1 MVFKTLMFWDYD
13 LYEKLLEE
21 ERQHALSEDR
31 RAHTLSQVM
40 SHMSASQKGDDKI
53 RAKSGNQDPN
63 WDSKSQ
69 GLPEEAQKESL
80 LEPGKEDIIE
90 TS

>member
-1 MVFKTLMFWDYD
+1 
-13 LYEKLLEE
+13 
-21 ERQHALSEDR
+21 
-31 RAHTLSQVM
+31 M

-63 WDSKSQ
+63 WDSRSQ